1 MSPSL
6 ELVLGITFAAAAVY
20 YVLRPVLTPL
30 PRAAAAGT
38 HEAAEEIEDLE
49 DDLSPQTV
57 ALRALKEIEFD
68 RATGKLT
75 DQDYESLKRRYTEAA
90 LEALRVETAPA
101 PPVGAASPGTV
112 PAPAA
117 RPSDGLRCPAHGPR
131 PERDAVFC
139 SVCGRK
145 LQTAAGFCGR
155 CGTALPPDARFCARC
170 GMSVAA

>member
-1 MSPSL
+1 MNPSV
-6 ELVLGITFAAAAVY
+6 ELVVGIILAAAAVY

-30 PRAAAAGT
+30 PRMAAAGAVET
-38 HEAAEEIEDLE
+38 AEVIEDLE
-49 DDLSPQTV
+49 DDLSPQTM

-90 LEALRVETAPA
+90 LDALREADAPA
-101 PPVGAASPGTV
+101 PPVAPPTPSAAT
-112 PAPAA
+112 PAKPAGE
-117 RPSDGLRCPAHGPR
+117 RRCPAHGPR
-131 PERDAVFC
+131 PERDAAFC

-145 LQTAAGFCGR
+145 LQAAGGFCSR